1 MRQSVLLPLLL
12 AALLPLT
19 ACARAEEAPE
29 TPEADGTAVKQVR
42 LVDTAQDGSL
52 IVAGEARGDVL
63 TLSPDEVSILWDGVE
78 RSPEALRDGMLL
90 EVGYGGTILETYPA
104 QFYQP
109 RSITVLEEGEDLCG
123 LYLQVLNDLWADALG
138 GESGVETIGVD
149 ASALEGLSEGETDAM
164 AYAFGMAHQTGLPL
178 RGTFDELTEQGYIEP
193 AGDGARPLARRG
205 SVPPGGERGHGLS
218 GLLLDGY
225 GSDLALQRR
234 PGRGGELVL
243 PDGLRGADLR
253 RKQTEYPQ
261 GRAACLKTVDGR
273 PFFRYIGTE
282 GGERHE
288 GGGAHRPE
296 LRGGVGG
303 HYRPGPDPTRCA
315 PWPPG
320 WRGAASSSA
329 GGRGTPSPF
338 GRRSCCAA
346 TERTRGCAPRPS
358 AGCTTCGSGCT
369 SWRASW
375 TDTPSRGSPTLRSS
389 I

>member
-123 LYLQVLNDLWADALG
+123 LYLAGPERPVG
-138 GESGVETIGVD
+138 GRPGRRERRGDHRRGRLCPGGAERRGNGRN
-149 ASALEGLSEGETDAM
+149 GLC
-164 AYAFGMAHQTGLPL
+164 L
-178 RGTFDELTEQGYIEP
+178 RHGPSDRPAP
-193 AGDGARPLARRG
+193 AGDLRRADGTGLYRAGGGRARPLARRG

-261 GRAACLKTVDGR
+261 GEGRLSENSRRAALFSLYWNG
-273 PFFRYIGTE
+273 
-282 GGERHE
+282 
-288 GGGAHRPE
+288 
-296 LRGGVGG
+296 RGG
-303 HYRPGPDPTRCA
+303 TA
-315 PWPPG
+315 
-320 WRGAASSSA
+320 
-329 GGRGTPSPF
+329 
-338 GRRSCCAA
+338 
-346 TERTRGCAPRPS
+346 
-358 AGCTTCGSGCT
+358 
-369 SWRASW
+369 
-375 TDTPSRGSPTLRSS
+375 
-389 I
+389 

>member
-193 AGDGARPLARRG
+193 SGDGPGRW
-205 SVPPGGERGHGLS
+205 PGGALFRLE
-218 GLLLDGY
+218 
-225 GSDLALQRR
+225 GS
-234 PGRGGELVL
+234 
-243 PDGLRGADLR
+243 ADTGF
-253 RKQTEYPQ
+253 QVCCWT
-261 GRAACLKTVDGR
+261 
-273 PFFRYIGTE
+273 GTE
-282 GGERHE
+282 VIWRCSAAQDAAGNWS
-288 GGGAHRPE
+288 
-296 LRGGVGG
+296 
-303 HYRPGPDPTRCA
+303 YRTDS
-315 PWPPG
+315 
-320 WRGAASSSA
+320 AAL
-329 GGRGTPSPF
+329 
-338 GRRSCCAA
+338 
-346 TERTRGCAPRPS
+346 
-358 AGCTTCGSGCT
+358 TCG
-369 SWRASW
+369 
-375 TDTPSRGSPTLRSS
+375 GSKPN
-389 I
+389 IPKGGPPV